1 MRKELAVFII
11 LLSIFLAI
19 GCADTGDEGG
29 TEEGVTPA
37 EGGEG
42 APEAGEGGASEERIT
57 PAETPA
63 VPAEEEPAAPVEGE
77 TSELPIGDGETVEVA
92 IEDNAFNPAT
102 VNISTGD
109 TVRWTNLD
117 TASHTV
123 TGTGTNFRS
132 ELLNQ
137 GDSYEFLF
145 TEAGNYDYYC
155 SIHPEMRGT
164 VVVQEEAE

>member
-37 EGGEG
+37 EEGEG
-42 APEAGEGGASEERIT
+42 APEAGEGGANVERIT

-63 VPAEEEPAAPVEGE
+63 APAEGTAAPTPEE
-77 TSELPIGDGETVEVA
+77 TPELPIDSGENIEVA
-92 IEDNAFNPAT
+92 IENNSFNPAT

-132 ELLNQ
+132 EVLNQ

-145 TEAGNYDYYC
+145 TDAGNYDYYC

>member
-19 GCADTGDEGG
+19 GCADTDDGG
-29 TEEGVTPA
+29 AEEGVTPA
-37 EGGEG
+37 EEGGEG
-42 APEAGEGGASEERIT
+42 APEAGEGGASEEQIT
-57 PAETPA
+57 TAETPA
-63 VPAEEEPAAPVEGE
+63 VPAEEPAAPVEEE
-77 TSELPIGDGETVEVA
+77 TPEIPIGDGETVEVA

-123 TGTGTNFRS
+123 EGTGTNFGS
-132 ELLNQ
+132 EVLNQ

-145 TEAGNYDYYC
+145 TDAGTYDYYC
-155 SIHPEMRGT
+155 SIHPEMKGT
-164 VVVQEEAE
+164 VVVEEEE

>member
-11 LLSIFLAI
+11 LLSIFFAI

-37 EGGEG
+37 EEGEG

-63 VPAEEEPAAPVEGE
+63 APAEEPASPVEGE
-77 TSELPIGDGETVEVA
+77 TSGLPIGDGETVEVA

-109 TVRWTNLD
+109 TVKWTNLD

-123 TGTGTNFRS
+123 VGTGTNFRS
-132 ELLNQ
+132 EVLNQ

-145 TEAGNYDYYC
+145 TDAGNYDYYC
-155 SIHPEMRGT
+155 SIHPDMRGT
-164 VVVQEEAE
+164 VVVQEKAE